1 MPDTSVPAAATGLPA
16 STRKKIEAALERSI
30 AALDLLDPDPDLEQG
45 GDDEPDQDE
54 EPSLGATHALDQG
67 DAWRAPT
74 ALGIDLEFDGETAP
88 SADSEP
94 SLGSPEHSRQIH
106 WAQGGRDD
114 REDDDEREW
123 DPAESGVGDV
133 DGLIEQF
140 PDKRGPYGERVPP

>member
-1 MPDTSVPAAATGLPA
+1 MATDMRADLPA
-16 STRKKIEAALERSI
+16 STRKKIEAALERLI
-30 AALDLLDPDPDLEQG
+30 AALDALDPDPDLEEG
-45 GDDEPDQDE
+45 GDDEPDQDAE
-54 EPSLGATHALDQG
+54 ASLSATNAVNQEQAWSSGWFQG
-67 DAWRAPT
+67 S
-74 ALGIDLEFDGETAP
+74 DLEFDGETAP

-94 SLGSPEHSRQIH
+94 SLGSPEHCPQVH

-140 PDKRGPYGERVPP
+140 PNRRGPYGERVLP